1 MAPPIP
7 TLESHLLQLVKT
19 VGLSAR
25 AKAIVEIAVSLS
37 VFFLVGFD
45 AFALQDSRGF
55 ATRKER
61 DEPTTT
67 DKKEL
72 GPGIPRWKELE
83 DTSVPLD
90 AAEKTSYSDQQ

>member
-1 MAPPIP
+1 M
-7 TLESHLLQLVKT
+7 
-19 VGLSAR
+19 
-25 AKAIVEIAVSLS
+25 
-37 VFFLVGFD
+37 FFLVGFD
-45 AFALQDSRGF
+45 AFAFRDSRGS

-61 DEPTTT
+61 DGPTTT

-90 AAEKTSYSDQQ
+90 TAEKTELRRRRAAENLRDGRLIWTRFGVRERSWLRWIEVLVV

>member
-1 MAPPIP
+1 
-7 TLESHLLQLVKT
+7 
-19 VGLSAR
+19 
-25 AKAIVEIAVSLS
+25 

-45 AFALQDSRGF
+45 AFALQDSRGS

-72 GPGIPRWKELE
+72 GAGIPRWEELE
-83 DTSVPLD
+83 DTSVPWD
-90 AAEKTSYSDQQ
+90 AAEKTELRKRRRAAENLREGRIIRTRFGVRE